1 MSAPK
6 TTKNTKA
13 DILNSVASKEETK
26 VSMPKAKLAVESDR
40 VFVVALYCNEDNSV
54 ASIKM
59 MDTTLSRSAPTL
71 SKAMKT
77 QTDKENII
85 WIHAESHEI
94 KYKSL
99 LSMKASLSK
108 KVKDFVREKL
118 EEVNIA
124 YAHRLAEEMDSVI
137 VDDAAKSKEAIQNV
151 KVGYKSKLSL
161 KNIEVFFKGGSIF
174 MPTHLEVDVE
184 TMISLVEDYAS
195 RVITP
200 AYEKY
205 ASGIYP
211 ELHEA
216 KDEEEDSKEEDD
228 GKEEEEEAKEEEEEA
243 KEEEEDAKE
252 EELKKPVTITKR
264 APKRPVAK

>member
-6 TTKNTKA
+6 TSKNTKA

-26 VSMPKAKLAVESDR
+26 VSMPKAKLAAESDR
-40 VFVVALYCNEDNSV
+40 VFVVALYYNEDSSV

-77 QTDKENII
+77 YSDKENIS

-118 EEVNIA
+118 EEVNVA

-137 VDDAAKSKEAIQNV
+137 VDDAVKSKEAIQNV

-161 KNIEVFFKGGSIF
+161 KNIEVFFKGGSVF
-174 MPTHLEVDVE
+174 MPTHLEVDIE

-205 ASGIYP
+205 SEGTYP

-216 KDEEEDSKEEDD
+216 KDEEEDAKEEEEETKEDD
-228 GKEEEEEAKEEEEEA
+228 EEEAKEEEEE
-243 KEEEEDAKE
+243 EP
-252 EELKKPVTITKR
+252 KKPVTITKR
-264 APKRPVAK
+264 TPKRPVAK